1 MLKGEVRQ
9 LVVGPVQTNCYLLIN
24 TETKETIIV
33 DPGADA
39 SAIKDLVQKNAVVPK
54 AVLLTHGHFDHAG
67 AAQEIAAFYQIPVYA
82 HKEEKKTLEDPEIN
96 LSGPMLGNATVYH
109 ADEYLKDEQEIDLAG
124 FHIRVLFT
132 PGHTPG
138 GCCYYVPRE
147 DVLFSGD
154 SLFCGSVGR
163 TDFPGGSGAT
173 LVRGIQDKLMQ
184 LPEQT
189 MVLPGHDA
197 RTTIEQERMYNPF
210 LS

>member
-1 MLKGEVRQ
+1 MLNGKIEQ

-24 TETKETIIV
+24 TKAQEALLV
-33 DPGADA
+33 DPGADPE
-39 SAIKDLVQKNAVVPK
+39 AIKDMVGKNSAVPK
-54 AVLLTHGHFDHAG
+54 AILLTHGHFDHAG
-67 AAQEIAAFYQIPVYA
+67 AAKTLGDFYQIPIYA
-82 HKEEKKTLEDPEIN
+82 HIEERKTLEEPGIN
-96 LSGPMLGNATVYH
+96 LSGPMMGKPEVYH

-132 PGHTPG
+132 PGHTSG
-138 GCCYYVPRE
+138 GCCYYIPME

-163 TDFPGGSGAT
+163 TDFPGGSAAT
-173 LVRGIQDKLMQ
+173 LVRGIKDKLMQ

-189 MVLPGHDA
+189 LVLTGHDA

-210 LS
+210 L